1 MINPERER
9 NSLAEFLKKK
19 VLNISELKELLQC
32 SIPTVRNRL
41 RAWRVYTSFNQNGR
55 YYTLPRIPVF
65 DEYGLWWY
73 KQIGFSKHGN
83 LKQTLIKIV
92 RDSAVGLDASQI
104 GRLLR
109 LAPRSFLSHFRAVAG
124 LHRESQR
131 GRFIYF
137 SDEPSILLK
146 QKSRR
151 EQAAKRAR
159 AEIPSDA
166 AAVAVFADLV
176 KHPDSTLADCSKRLK
191 RKGVAIA
198 PGAIGNLLD
207 RHGIKKNRI

>member
-1 MINPERER
+1 MFHPDCAKPPE
-9 NSLAEFLKKK
+9 SL
-19 VLNISELKELLQC
+19 
-32 SIPTVRNRL
+32 
-41 RAWRVYTSFNQNGR
+41 RVYTSFNQNGR
-55 YYTLPRIPVF
+55 YYTLPRIPRF
-65 DEYGLWWY
+65 DEHGLWWY

-83 LKQTLIKIV
+83 LKQTLIQIV
-92 RDSAVGLDASQI
+92 KDSAVGLDASQI

-151 EQAAKRAR
+151 EQAAQRAR
-159 AEIPSDA
+159 TEIPSDTE
-166 AAVAVFADLV
+166 AVAVLADLI

-191 RKGVAIA
+191 RKGVAVA

>member
-1 MINPERER
+1 MINLERER
-9 NSLAEFLKKK
+9 NALVEFRKRKALTISQLKD
-19 VLNISELKELLQC
+19 LLQC

-41 RAWRVYTSFNQNGR
+41 RAWRVYTSYNQNGR
-55 YYTLPRIPVF
+55 YYTLARIPLF
-65 DEYGLWWY
+65 DEHGLWWY

-83 LKQTLIKIV
+83 LKQTLIQLV
-92 RDSAVGLDASQI
+92 RSSSMGLDASEI

-109 LAPRSFLSHFRAVAG
+109 LAPRSFLSHFRNIAG

-137 SDEPSILLK
+137 SDQSTILLK

-151 EQAAKRAR
+151 EQAAEKAQV
-159 AEIPSDA
+159 EIPSDA
-166 AAVAVFADLV
+166 EAVAVFADLI
-176 KHPDSTLADCSKRLK
+176 KHPDSTLQDCSKRLK
-191 RKGVAIA
+191 RKGVAVA
-198 PGAIGNLLD
+198 PEAIGNLLD

>member
-1 MINPERER
+1 MIDPERER
-9 NSLAEFLKKK
+9 NALMEFRKRK
-19 VLNISELKELLQC
+19 VLTISELRELLQC

-41 RAWRVYTSFNQNGR
+41 KAWRVYNSFNQNGR
-55 YYTLPRIPVF
+55 YYTLPRIPRF
-65 DEYGLWWY
+65 DEHGLWWY
-73 KQIGFSKHGN
+73 RQIGFSKHGN
-83 LKQTLIKIV
+83 LKQTLIRLV
-92 RDSAVGLDASQI
+92 RSSTMGLDASQI

-109 LAPRSFLSHFRAVAG
+109 LAPRSFLSHFRAIAG

-137 SDEPSILLK
+137 SDQPSTLLK

-151 EQAAKRAR
+151 EKAAERAK
-159 AEIPSDA
+159 AESPSDTE
-166 AAVAVFADLV
+166 AVAVLADLI

-191 RKGVAIA
+191 RKGVAVA
-198 PGAIGNLLD
+198 PEAIGNLLD